1 MSVLKEYEVRTASG
15 YVTTFQYNDA
25 DAKLRGLLGKDK
37 NAEAA
42 KASDKATA
50 KKAAAAKRAA
60 EKEAA
65 DKAAAEEAAKAGPVP
80 ANKQAPAPE
89 NK

>member
-1 MSVLKEYEVRTASG
+1 MSELKEYEVRTASG

-50 KKAAAAKRAA
+50 KKAAAAKKAA

-65 DKAAAEEAAKAGPVP
+65 DKAAAEEAAKAGPVR